1 VRRSPLA
8 GVLATA
14 ATRVA
19 LNVRLAA
26 NLNPVEVHVP
36 VNLETLLTTLRDHF
50 AVGGCPRGQ

>member
-1 VRRSPLA
+1 LA
-8 GVLATA
+8 GVLAIA